1 MHLPKEVKVGG
12 FWYKVLYPYVFTER
26 EDVRAMLDPTRHEF
40 RFGAM
45 DSGGDKYPEESL
57 TESLIHEL
65 LHCIDIIYNNDA
77 LGESAIERLSQG
89 LYQVLT
95 DNFVL
100 SEKKK

>member
-12 FWYKVLYPYVFTER
+12 FWYKVIYPYVFTER
-26 EDVRAMLDPTRHEF
+26 GDLKAMVDPTRHEI
-40 RFGAM
+40 RFAAV
-45 DSGGDKYPEESL
+45 DTGGDEYTEESL
-57 TESLIHEL
+57 TESFIHEL

-77 LGESAIERLSQG
+77 LGESAVERLGQG

-100 SEKKK
+100 SEK